1 MFYLNFLDALLVNR
15 LTVFKKNVKM
25 KSEEVTKIN
34 FYLSLKGA
42 TFYQIQVSNQAR
54 LELFFS
60 LWALMLLST
69 ILRMMLRFLWIFS
82 SSNLRKAS

>member
-1 MFYLNFLDALLVNR
+1 
-15 LTVFKKNVKM
+15 
-25 KSEEVTKIN
+25 
-34 FYLSLKGA
+34 
-42 TFYQIQVSNQAR
+42 